1 MKRVE
6 IIFVDPRAEARNIPF
21 CATVGSAGLDLRSCD
36 NCMLYPGETAKFPMG
51 YKIHIGDHTLCAM
64 IMPRSGLGVKGI
76 LPANVVGVI
85 DSDYQGELVVHLK
98 NHSNEEYLVQNGDRI
113 AQLLFVP
120 VEHVSF
126 SVVNEFS
133 YTSERGSGGFGST
146 GDA

>member
-1 MKRVE
+1 M
-6 IIFVDPRAEARNIPF
+6 IH
-21 CATVGSAGLDLRSCD
+21 
-36 NCMLYPGETAKFPMG
+36 PGETVRFPMG

-64 IMPRSGLGVKGI
+64 IIPRSGLGVKGI
-76 LPANVVGVI
+76 LPANVVGII

-113 AQLLFVP
+113 AQLVFVP
-120 VEHVSF
+120 IEHVSF

-133 YTSERGSGGFGST
+133 YTTERGGGGFGST